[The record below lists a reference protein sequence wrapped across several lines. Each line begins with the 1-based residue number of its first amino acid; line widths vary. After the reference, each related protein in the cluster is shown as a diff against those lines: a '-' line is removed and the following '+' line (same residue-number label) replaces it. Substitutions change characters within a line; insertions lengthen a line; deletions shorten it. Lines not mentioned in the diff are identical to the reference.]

1 MYPYNLGETGSETIE
16 KNSVDE
22 AIKDLFMKKI
32 VLFNDNHNSFD
43 HVILSLIEIC
53 GHHTTQ
59 AEQCA
64 IIVHNNGKCEVKRGS
79 IEELVPLVEALSD
92 RDLTVEIQ

>member
-1 MYPYNLGETGSETIE
+1 MYPYNLGETGTETIE

-53 GHHTTQ
+53 GHQMTQ

-79 IEELVPLVEALSD
+79 IEELVPLAEALSD